1 MAELIFQTASGI
13 ALLGIILAFAR
24 FIKGPTAA
32 DRVVALDAMTIISIS
47 LIAFVACCKGRIIYI
62 DVASVYAL
70 VSFLGVVAIARYLEG
85 GL

>member
-1 MAELIFQTASGI
+1 M
-13 ALLGIILAFAR
+13 
-24 FIKGPTAA
+24 
-32 DRVVALDAMTIISIS
+32 DAMTIISIS